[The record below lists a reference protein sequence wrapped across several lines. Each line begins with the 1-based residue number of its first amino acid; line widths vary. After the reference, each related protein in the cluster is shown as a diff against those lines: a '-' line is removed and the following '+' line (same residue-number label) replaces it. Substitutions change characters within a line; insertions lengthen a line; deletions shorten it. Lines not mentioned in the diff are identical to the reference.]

1 MAVSLDLRKAH
12 ASHVY
17 GEVTAILTWVN
28 DERAL
33 VLLATHRKGSPW
45 YIVCESAAWKYDDPS
60 YLASQCAKAA
70 EVLDLDQTSTAWFKL
85 ATIINDGLG
94 DLVRMP
100 SAPPPE
106 YVSGNF
112 GHSILS
118 ADGKVVAE
126 QDIRVEREGVTYG

>member
-1 MAVSLDLRKAH
+1 MGVSLDLRKAH

-45 YIVCESAAWKYDDPS
+45 FIVCESAAWQYDDMG
-60 YLASQCAKAA
+60 YLARQTAKAA
-70 EVLDLDQTSTAWFKL
+70 EVLGTDDTSDGWYKIAK
-85 ATIINDGLG
+85 IIHDGLG

-106 YVSGNF
+106 YVSGSF
-112 GHSILS
+112 GHNILT
-118 ADGKVVAE
+118 ADGQVVAE